1 MEEIMENKK
10 NATSGN
16 SDGSVE
22 GTIIIGSGV
31 IGLFS
36 AYYLNKQGYEVTIIE
51 RSNGDDGCSLG
62 NAGMI
67 VPSHFI
73 PLAVPGMI
81 EKGIKWMFNSE
92 SPFYVKPRLNLD
104 LLSWGLKFYQA
115 ANKKQVERAMPALRD
130 ISLLSKALYQ
140 DLAKTPDF
148 DFSFEEKGLMML
160 CKTEHSFEEEV
171 EVAHQANELGLK
183 TKILTTK
190 ELHQLEPEVKP
201 DVAGAIFYEGDAH
214 LYPNQLIKNLK
225 KHLQNKG
232 VKFLYNTEVTG
243 FEFEKSEIK
252 KTKIK
257 QIVSN
262 SNQNRTANHSE
273 LITHNLIIA
282 TGSWSPLLAEM
293 LNIGLPMQAGKGYSI
308 TYDQNEGE
316 KLNIPSILLE
326 ARVAITP
333 MSANLIRF
341 GGTMEIGGLNDAI
354 NMNRVRGIIKAVPN
368 YFPDYQIAM
377 PQKEQVWYGLR
388 PCSPDGLPYI
398 GRTNKFKNLVI
409 ASGHAMMGLSLAPAT
424 GKLVQ
429 EIIENQKNSIE
440 IDLYKP
446 ERYD

>member
-1 MEEIMENKK
+1 MK
-10 NATSGN
+10 T
-16 SDGSVE
+16 
-22 GTIIIGSGV
+22 TIIGSGV

-36 AYYLNKQGYEVTIIE
+36 AYYLSKQGYEVTIIE
-51 RSNGDDGCSLG
+51 RSNGDDGCSTG

-140 DLAKTPDF
+140 DLAKTPDL
-148 DFSFEEKGLMML
+148 DFAFEEKGLMML
-160 CKTEHSFEEEV
+160 CKTDDHFDEEI
-171 EVAHQANELGLK
+171 EVAQQANELGLK
-183 TKILTTK
+183 TKILSTK
-190 ELHQLEPEVKP
+190 ELHEFEPEVKP

-214 LYPNQLIKNLK
+214 LYPNQLVKNLK
-225 KHLQNKG
+225 KHLENIG
-232 VKFLYNTEVTG
+232 VKFYYNTEVTG
-243 FEFEKSEIK
+243 FELEKNEIK
-252 KTKIK
+252 KINIR
-257 QIVSN
+257 QIVGN
-262 SNQNRTANHSE
+262 LIQNRTANLSE
-273 LITHNLIIA
+273 LNTENIVIA
-282 TGSWSPLLAEM
+282 TGSWSPLLADM
-293 LNIGLPMQAGKGYSI
+293 LNIGLPMQAGKGYSV
-308 TYDQNEGE
+308 TYEQNQGK

-333 MSANLIRF
+333 MSDNLIRF
-341 GGTMEIGGLNDAI
+341 GGTMEIGGLNDQI

-368 YFPDYQIAM
+368 YFPDYQIDI
-377 PQKEQVWYGLR
+377 PQKEQIWHGLR

-398 GRTNKFKNLVI
+398 GRTNKYKNLVI

-429 EIIENQKNSIE
+429 EIIDNQKNSIE

>member
-1 MEEIMENKK
+1 MNLK
-10 NATSGN
+10 NN
-16 SDGSVE
+16 NDGVLTISVE
-22 GTIIIGSGV
+22 NVNSPNGAGGVTIIGSGV

-36 AYYLNKQGYEVTIIE
+36 AYYLNKQGYEVIIIE
-51 RSNGDDGCSLG
+51 RSNGDDGCSTG

-115 ANKKQVERAMPALRD
+115 ATKKQVERAMPALRD
-130 ISLLSKALYQ
+130 ISLLSKTLYQ

-148 DFSFEEKGLMML
+148 DFAFEEKGLMML
-160 CKTEHSFEEEV
+160 CKTEHSFEEEI
-171 EVAHQANELGLK
+171 EVAQQANELGLK
-183 TKILTTK
+183 TKILSTK
-190 ELHQLEPEVKP
+190 ELHEFEPEVKP

-214 LYPNQLIKNLK
+214 LYPNQLVKNLK
-225 KHLQNKG
+225 KHLENNG
-232 VKFLYNTEVTG
+232 IKFFYNTEVTG
-243 FEFEKSEIK
+243 FELEKNEIK
-252 KTKIK
+252 SIKIR
-257 QIVSN
+257 QIISN
-262 SNQNRTANHSE
+262 VTQNSE
-273 LITHNLIIA
+273 LNTENIVIA
-282 TGSWSPLLAEM
+282 TGSWSPLLTDM
-293 LNIGLPMQAGKGYSI
+293 LNIGLPMQAGKGYSV
-308 TYDQNEGE
+308 TYEQNEGK

-333 MSANLIRF
+333 MSDNLIRF
-341 GGTMEIGGLNDAI
+341 GGTMEIGGLNNQI

-368 YFPDYQIAM
+368 YFPDYQIDI

-398 GRTNKFKNLVI
+398 GRTNKYKNLVI

-429 EIIENQKNSIE
+429 EIIDNQKNSIE

>member
-1 MEEIMENKK
+1 MK
-10 NATSGN
+10 T
-16 SDGSVE
+16 
-22 GTIIIGSGV
+22 TIIGSGV

-36 AYYLNKQGYEVTIIE
+36 AYYLNQQGHEVTIIE
-51 RSNGDDGCSLG
+51 RSNGEDSCSMG

-115 ANKKQVERAMPALRD
+115 ATKKQVERAMPALRD

-148 DFSFEEKGLMML
+148 DFAFEEKGLMML
-160 CKTEHSFEEEV
+160 CKTEHSFKEEI
-171 EVAHQANELGLK
+171 EVAQQANELGLK
-183 TKILTTK
+183 TKILSTN
-190 ELHQLEPEVKP
+190 ELHEFEPEVKP

-214 LYPNQLIKNLK
+214 LYPNQLVKNLK
-225 KHLQNKG
+225 KHLENKG
-232 VKFLYNTEVTG
+232 VKFYYNTEVTA
-243 FEFEKSEIK
+243 FELEKS
-252 KTKIK
+252 KIK
-257 QIVSN
+257 SIKVIQSKGEAT
-262 SNQNRTANHSE
+262 QHSTFNIQH
-273 LITHNLIIA
+273 LVIA
-282 TGSWSPLLAEM
+282 TGSWSPLLADM
-293 LNIGLPMQAGKGYSI
+293 LNIGLPMQAGKGYSV
-308 TYDQNEGE
+308 TYEQNQGK

-333 MSANLIRF
+333 MSDNLIRF
-341 GGTMEIGGLNDAI
+341 GGTMEIGGLNDQI

-368 YFPDYQIAM
+368 YFPYYQIDI

-398 GRTNKFKNLVI
+398 GRTNKYKNLVI

-429 EIIENQKNSIE
+429 EIIDNQKNSIE

>member
-1 MEEIMENKK
+1 MK
-10 NATSGN
+10 T
-16 SDGSVE
+16 
-22 GTIIIGSGV
+22 TIIGSGV

-51 RSNGDDGCSLG
+51 RSNGDDGCSMG

-130 ISLLSKALYQ
+130 ISLLSKSLYQ

-148 DFSFEEKGLMML
+148 DFAFEEKGLMML
-160 CKTEHSFEEEV
+160 CKTEHNFEEEV
-171 EVAHQANELGLK
+171 AVAKQANELGLK
-183 TKILTTK
+183 TKTLTTK
-190 ELHQLEPEVKP
+190 ELHEFEPEVKP

-214 LYPNQLIKNLK
+214 LYPNQLVKNLK
-225 KHLQNKG
+225 KHLENKG

-243 FEFEKSEIK
+243 FEFEKGQIK
-252 KTKIK
+252 SIKIK
-257 QIVSN
+257 QSVGEATQN
-262 SNQNRTANHSE
+262 STLSTQ
-273 LITHNLIIA
+273 NLIIA
-282 TGSWSPLLAEM
+282 TGSWSPLLADM
-293 LNIGLPMQAGKGYSI
+293 LNIGLPMQAGKGYSV
-308 TYDQNEGE
+308 TYEQNEGK

-333 MSANLIRF
+333 MSDNLIRF
-341 GGTMEIGGLNDAI
+341 GGTMEIGGLNDEI

-368 YFPDYQIAM
+368 YFPDYQIDM

-398 GRTNKFKNLVI
+398 GRTNKYKNLVI

-429 EIIENQKNSIE
+429 EIIDNQKNSIE

>member
-1 MEEIMENKK
+1 MEEIMENK
-10 NATSGN
+10 NNDSSGN

-22 GTIIIGSGV
+22 ETIIIGSGV

-36 AYYLNKQGYEVTIIE
+36 AYYLNKQGYKVTIIE
-51 RSNGDDGCSLG
+51 RSNGDDGCSMG

-81 EKGIKWMFNSE
+81 EKGIKWMFNAE

-190 ELHQLEPEVKP
+190 ELHEFEPEVKP

-252 KTKIK
+252 KIKIR
-257 QIVSN
+257 QVVEN
-262 SNQNRTANHSE
+262 TTQHSE
-273 LITHNLIIA
+273 LKTQNLIIA

-308 TYDQNEGE
+308 TYEQNEGK

>member
-1 MEEIMENKK
+1 MKAIIEN
-10 NATSGN
+10 TEN
-16 SDGSVE
+16 SLIGHSEKSTRDI
-22 GTIIIGSGV
+22 TIIGSGV

-36 AYYLNKQGYEVTIIE
+36 AYYLSKKGYEVTIIE
-51 RSNGDDGCSLG
+51 RTNGDDSCSMG

-81 EKGIKWMFNSE
+81 EKGIRWMFNAE
-92 SPFYVKPRLNLD
+92 SPFYVKPRLSVD
-104 LLSWGLKFYQA
+104 LISWGLKFYQA

-140 DLAKTPDF
+140 DLSKDAAF
-148 DFSFEEKGLMML
+148 NFAFEEKGLMML

-171 EVAHQANELGLK
+171 EVAHQAKELGLE
-183 TKILTTK
+183 TKILSVA
-190 ELHQLEPEVKP
+190 ELHKLEPEVKP
-201 DVAGAIFYEGDAH
+201 DVAGAILYTGDAH
-214 LYPNQLIKNLK
+214 LYPNQLVKNLK
-225 KHLQNKG
+225 SYLINKG

-243 FEFEKSEIK
+243 FEFEKKEIN
-252 KTKIK
+252 KIK
-257 QIVSN
+257 VKQIAGN
-262 SNQNRTANHSE
+262 STKNLELKTQN
-273 LITHNLIIA
+273 LVIA
-282 TGSWSPLLAEM
+282 TGSWSPNLAEM
-293 LNIGLPMQAGKGYSI
+293 LNIGLPMQAGKGYSV
-308 TYDQNEGE
+308 TYQQNEGQ

-333 MSANLIRF
+333 MSDNLIRF
-341 GGTMEIGGLNDAI
+341 GGTMEIGGINDEI

-368 YFPDYQIAM
+368 FFPNYDIKM
-377 PQKEQVWYGLR
+377 PEKEQVWYGLR

-398 GRTNKFKNLVI
+398 GRTNSYKNLII

-429 EIIENQKNSIE
+429 EIIDNEKNSID
-440 IDLYKP
+440 ISLYNP

>member
-1 MEEIMENKK
+1 MK
-10 NATSGN
+10 T
-16 SDGSVE
+16 
-22 GTIIIGSGV
+22 TIIGSGV

-36 AYYLNKQGYEVTIIE
+36 AYYLNKQGHEVTIIE
-51 RSNGDDGCSLG
+51 RSNGDDSCSMG

-81 EKGIKWMFNSE
+81 EKGIRWMFNSE

-140 DLAKTPDF
+140 DLAKIPNF
-148 DFSFEEKGLMML
+148 DFSFEEKGLMIL
-160 CKTEHSFEEEV
+160 CKTSHVYEEEIA
-171 EVAHQANELGLK
+171 VAKQANELGLK
-183 TKILTTK
+183 TKTLNIN

-214 LYPNQLIKNLK
+214 LYPNQLVKKLK
-225 KHLQNKG
+225 THLEKQG

-243 FEFEKSEIK
+243 FEVEKDQIK
-252 KTKIK
+252 SIKIK
-257 QIVSN
+257 QSVGESTPQRN
-262 SNQNRTANHSE
+262 AACSS
-273 LITHNLIIA
+273 LITQHLIIA
-282 TGSWSPLLAEM
+282 TGSWSPILTKLLD
-293 LNIGLPMQAGKGYSI
+293 LNLPMQAGKGYSL
-308 TYDQNEGE
+308 TNEQKIDK
-316 KLNIPSILLE
+316 KLNIPSILME

-333 MSANLIRF
+333 MSDNLIRF
-341 GGTMEIGGLNDAI
+341 GGTMEIGGLNDEI

-368 YFPDYQIAM
+368 YFPDYRIDM
-377 PQKEQVWYGLR
+377 PQKEQIWYGLR

-398 GRTNKFKNLVI
+398 GRTNKYKNLVI
-409 ASGHAMMGLSLAPAT
+409 ASGHAMMGVSLAPAT

-429 EIIENQKNSIE
+429 QIIDNQQTTLDIE
-440 IDLYKP
+440 LYKP

>member
-1 MEEIMENKK
+1 MKEIMENKK
-10 NATSGN
+10 NSTLGN
-16 SDGSVE
+16 SDKSV
-22 GTIIIGSGV
+22 GGITIIGSGV

-36 AYYLNKQGYEVTIIE
+36 AYYLSKQGYEVTIIE
-51 RSNGDDGCSLG
+51 RSNGDDGCSMG

-104 LLSWGLKFYQA
+104 LLSWGLKFYKA

-140 DLAKTPDF
+140 DLAKTPDL
-148 DFSFEEKGLMML
+148 DFAFEEKGLMML
-160 CKTEHSFEEEV
+160 CKTEHSFEEEI

-183 TKILTTK
+183 TKILSTN
-190 ELHQLEPEVKP
+190 ELHDLEPEVKP

-214 LYPNQLIKNLK
+214 LYPNQLVKNLK
-225 KHLQNKG
+225 KHLENKG

-243 FEFEKSEIK
+243 FEFEKSQIK
-252 KTKIK
+252 RIEVK
-257 QIVSN
+257 QSIDEAI
-262 SNQNRTANHSE
+262 QHSTFNIQH
-273 LITHNLIIA
+273 LVIA
-282 TGSWSPLLAEM
+282 TGSWSPLLSEM
-293 LNIGLPMQAGKGYSI
+293 LNIGLPMQAGKGYSV
-308 TYDQNEGE
+308 TYEQNEGK

-333 MSANLIRF
+333 MSDNLIRF
-341 GGTMEIGGLNDAI
+341 GGTMEIGGLNDKI

-368 YFPDYQIAM
+368 YFPDYQIDI

-398 GRTNKFKNLVI
+398 GRTNKYKNLVI

-429 EIIENQKNSIE
+429 EIIDNQKNSIE

>member
-1 MEEIMENKK
+1 MN
-10 NATSGN
+10 T
-16 SDGSVE
+16 
-22 GTIIIGSGV
+22 TIIGSGV

-36 AYYLNKQGYEVTIIE
+36 AYYLSQQGHDVTIIE
-51 RSNGDDGCSLG
+51 RTSGDDGCSMG

-81 EKGIKWMFNSE
+81 EKGIRWMFDSE

-104 LLSWGLKFYQA
+104 LLSWGIKFYQA

-130 ISLLSKALYQ
+130 ISLMSKSLYQ

-148 DFSFEEKGLMML
+148 DFAFEEKGLMML
-160 CKTEHSFEEEV
+160 CKTEHSFEEEIA
-171 EVAHQANELGLK
+171 VAQQANALGLK
-183 TKILTTK
+183 TKTLTTS

-214 LYPNQLIKNLK
+214 LYPNQLVHNLK
-225 KHLQNKG
+225 KYLEAKG
-232 VKFLYNTEVTG
+232 VKFLYNTEVMG

-252 KTKIK
+252 SIK
-257 QIVSN
+257 FKHKN
-262 SNQNRTANHSE
+262 SDSTQNSE
-273 LITHNLIIA
+273 LRTQNLVIC
-282 TGSWSPLLAEM
+282 TGSWSPLLTEM
-293 LNIGLPMQAGKGYSI
+293 LNIGLPMQAGKGYSV
-308 TYDQNEGE
+308 TYEQNEGK

-333 MSANLIRF
+333 MSDNLIRF
-341 GGTMEIGGLNDAI
+341 GGTMEISGLNDQI
-354 NMNRVRGIIKAVPN
+354 NMNRVRGIIKAVPS
-368 YFPDYQIAM
+368 YFPDYQIDI
-377 PQKEQVWYGLR
+377 PQKQQVWYGLR

-398 GRTNKFKNLVI
+398 GRTNKYKNLVI

-429 EIIENQKNSIE
+429 EIIDNQKNSID
-440 IDLYKP
+440 IKLYKP

>member
-51 RSNGDDGCSLG
+51 RSNGDDGCSMG

-252 KTKIK
+252 KIKIR
-257 QIVSN
+257 QVVEN
-262 SNQNRTANHSE
+262 TTQHSE
-273 LITHNLIIA
+273 LKTHNLIIA

-308 TYDQNEGE
+308 TYDQNEGK

-429 EIIENQKNSIE
+429 EILDNQKNSIE

>member
-1 MEEIMENKK
+1 MKK
-10 NATSGN
+10 ESNNHFPLEAE
-16 SDGSVE
+16 DG
-22 GTIIIGSGV
+22 GGITIIGSGV

-36 AYYLNKQGYEVTIIE
+36 AHYLNQQGYEVTIIE
-51 RSNGDDGCSLG
+51 RSNGDDSCSMG

-140 DLAKTPDF
+140 ELAKTPDF
-148 DFSFEEKGLMML
+148 DFAFEEKGLMML

-183 TKILTTK
+183 TKVLSTK
-190 ELHQLEPEVKP
+190 ELHEFEPEVKP

-214 LYPNQLIKNLK
+214 LYPNQLVKNLK
-225 KHLQNKG
+225 KHLENKG

-243 FEFEKSEIK
+243 FEFEKNEIK
-252 KTKIK
+252 KIKIK
-257 QIVSN
+257 QIIDN
-262 SNQNRTANHSE
+262 TTQHSE
-273 LITHNLIIA
+273 LKTQNLIIA
-282 TGSWSPLLAEM
+282 TGSWSPLLADM
-293 LNIGLPMQAGKGYSI
+293 LNIGLPMQAGKGYSV
-308 TYDQNEGE
+308 TYEQNEGK

-333 MSANLIRF
+333 MSDNLIRF
-341 GGTMEIGGLNDAI
+341 GGTMEIGGLNDEI

-368 YFPDYQIAM
+368 YFPDYQITI
-377 PQKEQVWYGLR
+377 PQREQVWYGLR

-398 GRTNKFKNLVI
+398 GRTNKYKNLVI

-429 EIIENQKNSIE
+429 EIIDNQKSSIE

-446 ERYD
+446 ERYN

>member
-1 MEEIMENKK
+1 MK
-10 NATSGN
+10 T
-16 SDGSVE
+16 
-22 GTIIIGSGV
+22 TIIGSGV

-36 AYYLNKQGYEVTIIE
+36 AYYLSKQGYEVTIIE
-51 RSNGDDGCSLG
+51 RSNGDDGCSTG

-92 SPFYVKPRLNLD
+92 SPFYIKPRLNLD
-104 LLSWGLKFYQA
+104 LFSWGLKFYQA
-115 ANKKQVERAMPALRD
+115 ATKKQVERAMPALRD

-140 DLAKTPDF
+140 DLAKTPDL
-148 DFSFEEKGLMML
+148 DFAFEEKGLMML
-160 CKTEHSFEEEV
+160 CKTEHSFEEEI
-171 EVAHQANELGLK
+171 EVAQQANELGLK
-183 TKILTTK
+183 TKILSTK
-190 ELHQLEPEVKP
+190 ELHEFEPEVKP

-214 LYPNQLIKNLK
+214 LYPNQLVKNLK
-225 KHLQNKG
+225 KHLENIG
-232 VKFLYNTEVTG
+232 VKFYYNTEVTG
-243 FEFEKSEIK
+243 FELEKNEIK
-252 KTKIK
+252 KINIR
-257 QIVSN
+257 QIVGN
-262 SNQNRTANHSE
+262 QIQNRTANLSE
-273 LITHNLIIA
+273 LNTENIVIA
-282 TGSWSPLLAEM
+282 TGSWSPLLADM
-293 LNIGLPMQAGKGYSI
+293 LNIGLPMQAGKGYSV
-308 TYDQNEGE
+308 TYEQNQGK

-333 MSANLIRF
+333 MSDNLIRF
-341 GGTMEIGGLNDAI
+341 GGTMEIGGLNDQI

-368 YFPDYQIAM
+368 YFPDYQIDI
-377 PQKEQVWYGLR
+377 PQKEQVWHGLR

-398 GRTNKFKNLVI
+398 GRTNKYKNLVI

-429 EIIENQKNSIE
+429 EIIDNQKNSIE

>member
-1 MEEIMENKK
+1 MK
-10 NATSGN
+10 T
-16 SDGSVE
+16 
-22 GTIIIGSGV
+22 TIIGSGV

-36 AYYLNKQGYEVTIIE
+36 AYYLSKQGYEVTIIE
-51 RSNGDDGCSLG
+51 RSNGDDGCSTG

-92 SPFYVKPRLNLD
+92 SPFYIKPRLNLD
-104 LLSWGLKFYQA
+104 LFSWGLKFYQA
-115 ANKKQVERAMPALRD
+115 ATKKQVERAMPALRD

-140 DLAKTPDF
+140 DLAKTPDL
-148 DFSFEEKGLMML
+148 DFAFEEKGLMML
-160 CKTEHSFEEEV
+160 CKTEHHFDEEI
-171 EVAHQANELGLK
+171 EVAQQANELGLK
-183 TKILTTK
+183 TKILSTK
-190 ELHQLEPEVKP
+190 ELHEFEPEVKP

-214 LYPNQLIKNLK
+214 LYPNQLVKNLK
-225 KHLQNKG
+225 KHLENIG
-232 VKFLYNTEVTG
+232 VKFYYNTEVTG
-243 FEFEKSEIK
+243 FELEKNEIK
-252 KTKIK
+252 KINIR
-257 QIVSN
+257 QIVGN
-262 SNQNRTANHSE
+262 LIQNRTANRSE
-273 LITHNLIIA
+273 LNTENIVIA
-282 TGSWSPLLAEM
+282 TGSWSPLLADM
-293 LNIGLPMQAGKGYSI
+293 LNIGLPMQAGKGYSV
-308 TYDQNEGE
+308 TYEQNQGK

-333 MSANLIRF
+333 MSDNLIRF
-341 GGTMEIGGLNDAI
+341 GGTMEIGGLNDQI

-368 YFPDYQIAM
+368 YFPDYQIDI
-377 PQKEQVWYGLR
+377 PQKEQVWHGLR

-398 GRTNKFKNLVI
+398 GRTNKYKNLII

-429 EIIENQKNSIE
+429 EIIDNQKNSIE

>member
-1 MEEIMENKK
+1 MN
-10 NATSGN
+10 T
-16 SDGSVE
+16 
-22 GTIIIGSGV
+22 TIIGSGV

-36 AYYLNKQGYEVTIIE
+36 AYYLNQQGHEVTIIE
-51 RSNGDDGCSLG
+51 RSNGDDGCSMG

-140 DLAKTPDF
+140 DLAKIPNF
-148 DFSFEEKGLMML
+148 DFSFEEKGLMIL
-160 CKTEHSFEEEV
+160 CKTSHVYEEEIA
-171 EVAHQANELGLK
+171 VAKQANELGLK
-183 TKILTTK
+183 TKTLNIN

-214 LYPNQLIKNLK
+214 LYPNQLVKKLK
-225 KHLQNKG
+225 THLEKQG

-243 FEFEKSEIK
+243 FEVEKDQIK
-252 KTKIK
+252 SIKIK
-257 QIVSN
+257 QSVGESTPQLN
-262 SNQNRTANHSE
+262 AACLS
-273 LITHNLIIA
+273 LITQHLIIA
-282 TGSWSPLLAEM
+282 TGSWSPILTKLLD
-293 LNIGLPMQAGKGYSI
+293 LNLPMQAGKGYSV
-308 TYDQNEGE
+308 TNEQKIDK
-316 KLNIPSILLE
+316 KLNIPSILME

-333 MSANLIRF
+333 MSDNLIRF
-341 GGTMEIGGLNDAI
+341 GGTMEIGGLNDEI

-368 YFPDYQIAM
+368 YFPDYRIDM
-377 PQKEQVWYGLR
+377 PQKEQIWYGLR

-398 GRTNKFKNLVI
+398 GRTNKYKNLVI
-409 ASGHAMMGLSLAPAT
+409 ASGHAMMGVSLAPAT

-429 EIIENQKNSIE
+429 QIIDNQQTTLDIE
-440 IDLYKP
+440 LYKP

>member
-1 MEEIMENKK
+1 MNLK
-10 NATSGN
+10 NNNDSGLTI
-16 SDGSVE
+16 SVE
-22 GTIIIGSGV
+22 NVNSPNGAGGVTIIGSGV

-51 RSNGDDGCSLG
+51 RSNGDDGCSTG

-115 ANKKQVERAMPALRD
+115 ATKKKVERAMPALRD
-130 ISLLSKALYQ
+130 ISLLSKTLYQ

-148 DFSFEEKGLMML
+148 DFAFEEKGLMML
-160 CKTEHSFEEEV
+160 CKTEHSFEEEI
-171 EVAHQANELGLK
+171 EVAQQANELGLK
-183 TKILTTK
+183 TKILSTK
-190 ELHQLEPEVKP
+190 ELHEFEPEVKP

-214 LYPNQLIKNLK
+214 LYPNQLVKNLK
-225 KHLQNKG
+225 KHLENNG
-232 VKFLYNTEVTG
+232 IKFFYNTEVTG
-243 FEFEKSEIK
+243 FELEKNEIK
-252 KTKIK
+252 SIKIR
-257 QIVSN
+257 QIINNVT
-262 SNQNRTANHSE
+262 QNSE
-273 LITHNLIIA
+273 LNTENIVIA
-282 TGSWSPLLAEM
+282 TGSWSPLLTDM
-293 LNIGLPMQAGKGYSI
+293 LNIGLPMQAGKGYSV
-308 TYDQNEGE
+308 TYEQNEGK

-333 MSANLIRF
+333 MSDNLIRF
-341 GGTMEIGGLNDAI
+341 GGTMEIGGLNNQI

-368 YFPDYQIAM
+368 YFPDYQIDI

-398 GRTNKFKNLVI
+398 GRTNKYKNLVI

-440 IDLYKP
+440 IDLYNP